1 MEKQFLIDYYEDL
14 IAKVK
19 SINESLPDGN
29 ELISLDEIK
38 VLKTKKEPV
47 VKAPK
52 PEKKEKKG
60 GKRGRKAK
68 NSKDDIES
76 QDLLKE

>member
-52 PEKKEKKG
+52 PEKKKKG
-60 GKRGRKAK
+60 EKRGRKAK
-68 NSKDDIES
+68 NSQDGIDS